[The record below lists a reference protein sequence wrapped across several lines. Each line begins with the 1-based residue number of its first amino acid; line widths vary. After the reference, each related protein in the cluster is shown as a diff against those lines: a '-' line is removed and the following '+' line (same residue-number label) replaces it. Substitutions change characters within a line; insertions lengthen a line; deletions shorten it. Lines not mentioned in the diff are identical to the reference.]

1 MTKTEKKLR
10 EEVAAVQKNMSD
22 ADKANQAAILY
33 LFDEVARLKE
43 QLQALK
49 KKPPKK

>member
-1 MTKTEKKLR
+1 MTKTEKELR
-10 EEVAAVQKNMSD
+10 DEVAAVQTNMSD

-33 LFDEVARLKE
+33 LFEEVARLRE

-49 KKPPKK
+49 K